1 MFQGIRRDMH
11 EHDDMTMGD
20 KRHVNTT
27 LTIVFSVTI
36 YLELFNAISI
46 YYITYGSPTN
56 VNLIGCD
63 L

>member
-1 MFQGIRRDMH
+1 MH